1 MPGRD
6 RCAVW
11 GCDNDRRY
19 PEKQK
24 ILHVGVLRFYSPK
37 NKQDVLSWA
46 RAINREK
53 FKVTMGT
60 KVCSN
65 HLVQGY
71 RIRNSH
77 SRTLPLFIKGYDC
90 EDKPQR
96 PAPKFRNTEI
106 SEKKTRKRRQSG
118 NEKCLI
124 GIWRDVDFTINLT
137 QERAFID
144 RFYRTKHTETY
155 NYHVPTLVNSTSH
168 KITAKKRYS
177 FSKSTAFDEETTL
190 SRTFLYNDLQCL
202 SPSDP
207 RVLCA

>member
-6 RCAVW
+6 HCAVW
-11 GCDNDRRY
+11 GCDKDRRY

-24 ILHVGVLRFYSPK
+24 ILRHVGVLRFYSPK

-65 HLVQGY
+65 HFVQGY

-77 SRTLPLFIKGYDC
+77 SRAQPLFMKGYDC

-96 PAPKFRNTEI
+96 PAPKIRNTEI
-106 SEKKTRKRRQSG
+106 SEKKTRERKQRGSDDVPNKKVVFEKEISG
-118 NEKCLI
+118 ENIDFDTAPLSTVMEC
-124 GIWRDVDFTINLT
+124 VDI
-137 QERAFID
+137 
-144 RFYRTKHTETY
+144 
-155 NYHVPTLVNSTSH
+155 P
-168 KITAKKRYS
+168 
-177 FSKSTAFDEETTL
+177 
-190 SRTFLYNDLQCL
+190 
-202 SPSDP
+202 
-207 RVLCA
+207 